1 VFNIGNCGNNND
13 DPNNDPTIEAL
24 ITNYV
29 NDISLSNRVISK
41 DGPTAEDRALQF
53 LIESDRTFNL
63 TALLLLEST
72 TNNVVKFRIEQRY
85 ALLTLF
91 FQQTF
96 TAPWFDRGGWL
107 KAPDEC
113 DWFGIDCALINVGEI
128 VGLQNVVSKIGLFDN
143 NVLGTIPPDLVLLT
157 AVTSVRL
164 DENQLTGTLPESI
177 GQWTRL
183 TLFDV
188 NSNTLTGTLPVSMEK
203 WTRLESFAVFSNELS
218 GTLPESILRWTR
230 LKSLG
235 LGSNALTGTLP
246 EDIGKLTALTS
257 FEVSENALTGTLP
270 ESIGQWT
277 AMSFF
282 TVRFNSLI
290 GTIPKSIENWGL
302 IASAF
307 FDRNQLIG
315 AMPNGICKNIQ
326 GFDSLMSDCLSEI
339 SCSCCT
345 KCF

>member
-1 VFNIGNCGNNND
+1 VFRIGKCGNNND
-13 DPNNDPTIEAL
+13 DPNNNPTIEAL

-29 NDISLSNRVISK
+29 NDISLSNRVIIK

-53 LIESDRTFNL
+53 LIESDLTFNL

-72 TNNVVKFRIEQRY
+72 TNNVVKFRIGQRY

-96 TAPWFDRGGWL
+96 TAPWFDIGGWL
-107 KAPDEC
+107 EAPDEC
-113 DWFGIDCALINVGEI
+113 DWFGIDCALINAGDNVGR
-128 VGLQNVVSKIGLFDN
+128 QNVVSTIGLFDN
-143 NVLGTIPPDLVLLT
+143 NVLGTIPPDLALLT
-157 AVTSVRL
+157 AVTSVKL
-164 DENQLTGTLPESI
+164 NQNQLTGTLPESI

-203 WTRLESFAVFSNELS
+203 WTRLESFAVFSNELT

-230 LKSLG
+230 LKSLSV
-235 LGSNALTGTLP
+235 GSNALTGTIP
-246 EDIGKLTALTS
+246 EDIGKLTALTL
-257 FEVSENALTGTLP
+257 FDVATNALVGTLP

-282 TVRFNSLI
+282 SVRVNLLV
-290 GTIPKSIENWGL
+290 GTIPNSIETWGL
-302 IASAF
+302 IASAL

-315 AMPNGICKNIQ
+315 TMPNGICKNIQ
-326 GFDSLMSDCLSEI
+326 GFDGLLSDCLSEI
-339 SCSCCT
+339 SCPCCT
-345 KCF
+345 FCF